1 MSIVK
6 SKHASNYVVI
16 PNEIFKQGLSIEAVG
31 LLTYF
36 LSLPHDWVIYK
47 TQLHEQLGIGREKT
61 DRVFKEL
68 QNSGYVLT
76 VKGYNKNGQ
85 IEYNHIVYD
94 KPYNGE
100 PQTGKPLTV
109 ESSTIN
115 TQLQSKEEQS
125 KEELINYSSIKIL
138 NIEPKEELIN
148 SLNTEGTENG
158 QYSFGSVAVVAK
170 PKRKKRVEDKIR
182 FEDSIIF
189 DKHKFKE
196 HFNEWNKAKLIH
208 YYNSALSYSVEG
220 NKYVDWGMAINNWAS
235 RDENK
240 GMKFKGDAP
249 LQETETERKIREFKA
264 RGF

>member
-100 PQTGKPLTV
+100 PQTEKPLTV

-125 KEELINYSSIKIL
+125 KEELINYIPNDFL
-138 NIEPKEELIN
+138 NLKQKENIN
-148 SLNTEGTENG
+148 SLNTKKETDG
-158 QYSFGSVAVVAK
+158 FGSVAVDAKFLEYVKTNFPTVAK
-170 PKRKKRVEDKIR
+170 LQMPNSEQV
-182 FEDSIIF
+182 
-189 DKHKFKE
+189 
-196 HFNEWNKAKLIH
+196 AKLKATYKFSSIEKTLK
-208 YYNSALSYSVEG
+208 A
-220 NKYVDWGMAINNWAS
+220 M
-235 RDENK
+235 ENK
-240 GMKFKGDAP
+240 KALLKTYKSCILTLTNWLDRDDDSKIILP

>member
-1 MSIVK
+1 MYCWGVFTMSIVK

-76 VKGYNKNGQ
+76 VKGYSKNGQ

-109 ESSTIN
+109 ESATIN
-115 TQLQSKEEQS
+115 TLLQSKEEKS
-125 KEELINYSSIKIL
+125 KEELINYIPNDFL
-138 NIEPKEELIN
+138 NLKQKENIN
-148 SLNTEGTENG
+148 SLNTKKETDDLGFLEFWDAYG
-158 QYSFGSVAVVAK
+158 K
-170 PKRKKRVEDKIR
+170 KDDRKKCERKWKILKQSDRDKIML
-182 FEDSIIF
+182 
-189 DKHKFKE
+189 H
-196 HFNEWNKAKLIH
+196 
-208 YYNSALSYSVEG
+208 VP
-220 NKYVDWGMAINNWAS
+220 KYVLSTPDIQFRKNPYTYLNNESW
-235 RDENK
+235 ENEIVIK
-240 GMKFKGDAP
+240 PISQNAP
-249 LQETETERKIREFKA
+249 PVGETETERKIREFKA